1 MKYWTRIG
9 EVERGWQFSRT
20 GERLMAQRD
29 DGAHFEVDLSAVGDG
44 GAFSLI
50 VDGKSYDCLLEA
62 EQGRTVVQV
71 IGERVV
77 VEVQDDRERAAQRVI
92 GHKGAGRRA
101 IEAAMPGVVVEVRAT
116 VGEIV
121 EDGATLVVLEA
132 MKMQNPIPAE
142 GRGKVVRVAV
152 KKGDVVAAGSV
163 LVELDDPAA
172 AV

>member
-9 EVERGWQFSRT
+9 EEERAWQFARRD
-20 GERLMAQRD
+20 GRLMVERD
-29 DGAHFEVDLSAVGDG
+29 DGVHFEVDLSAVGDG

-50 VDGKSYDCLLEA
+50 VDGRSYDCLLEA

-71 IGERVV
+71 VGERVV
-77 VEVQDDRERAAQRVI
+77 VAVQDDRERAAQRVV
-92 GHKGAGRRA
+92 GHKSGGRRT

-116 VGEIV
+116 EGDVV

-142 GRGKVVRVAV
+142 GAGKVVGVFV
-152 KKGDVVAAGSV
+152 KKGDIVAAGAA
-163 LVELDDPAA
+163 LVELDDPESAT
-172 AV
+172 